1 MSYARIPIRR
11 KKMHRKQLTVASA
24 AIALAAGLALA
35 GCGSAS
41 PASSSGK
48 VTVTYMTWEA
58 NDTNAALDA
67 TMAKF
72 TQSSGIAVQREAAP
86 NADYAQ
92 KLASLIMAKK
102 APDFFWC
109 TTAEAQNLAT
119 EGLLYN
125 WTSQLNSGNGLKAA
139 NFSPGTLSM
148 WTTPGGEVAGIPT
161 LANTYGFFYNAG
173 SFKAAGIPVPAI
185 GWTWNDLFSD
195 LQKLKAA
202 KPSSTPL
209 VTQWPLLDGPQGL
222 SAYSVANGGQPFVN
236 SFVHATTVQAD
247 ATLRAGASRFADAI
261 AAGEMTNPSYDATN
275 AMAEFAAG
283 DVPLMFGGQWLDEI
297 IAPDNPKF
305 SWGFAPWPAGTKESV
320 QPIETNGICS
330 PATLTDPAQT
340 WKTISYLETTGF
352 NDAMKTVPVAPIAYV
367 PGTKGYYQ
375 SLTDADN
382 AASASI
388 EATAKYELAAKD
400 KFGTEFLDQWATKAA
415 AIVTTSWN
423 PALTSP
429 SQVNSGINATVSG
442 IKGLIGQ

>member
-1 MSYARIPIRR
+1 MY
-11 KKMHRKQLTVASA
+11 RKQLTRASV
-24 AIALAAGLALA
+24 AIALAGIALA
-35 GCGSAS
+35 GCSSAGSGSAG
-41 PASSSGK
+41 SSGK
-48 VTVTYMTWEA
+48 ATVTYMTWEA

-72 TQSSGIAVQREAAP
+72 SKSSGIAVQREAAP

-109 TTAEAQNLAT
+109 TTAEAQNLAS
-119 EGLLYN
+119 EGLLYD

-139 NFSPGTLSM
+139 NFSPGTLAM
-148 WTTPGGEVAGIPT
+148 WTTPGGKVAGIPT
-161 LANTYGFFYNAG
+161 LANTYGFFYNAAA
-173 SFKAAGIPVPAI
+173 FKAAGVPVPTI

-209 VTQWPLLDGPQGL
+209 VTQWPLLDSPQGL

-236 SFVHATTVQAD
+236 SFVHATAVQAD
-247 ATLRAGASRFADAI
+247 ATLRAGASRFANAI
-261 AAGEMTNPSYDATN
+261 ASGEMTNPSYDATN
-275 AMAEFAAG
+275 AMAEFSAG
-283 DVPLMFGGQWLDEI
+283 NIPLMFGGQWLDEI
-297 IAPDNPKF
+297 IAPNHPKF

-320 QPIETNGICS
+320 QPIETNGVCS

-340 WKTISYLETTGF
+340 WQTISYMETTGF
-352 NDAMKTVPVAPIAYV
+352 NDAMKAVPVAPIAYL
-367 PGTKGYYQ
+367 PGTKGYYE
-375 SLTDADN
+375 SLSATGN

-400 KFGTEFLDQWATKAA
+400 KFATEFLDQWATKAA

-423 PALTSP
+423 PALMSP
-429 SQVNSGINATVSG
+429 AKVTPGIDATVAG

>member
-1 MSYARIPIRR
+1 MY
-11 KKMHRKQLTVASA
+11 HRKLALASA
-24 AIALAAGLALA
+24 VIALAGMALA
-35 GCGSAS
+35 GCSSADSGGGSG
-41 PASSSGK
+41 SSGK

-72 TQSSGIAVQREAAP
+72 SRSSGIGIQREAAP

-92 KLASLIMAKK
+92 KLASLIMAKN

-109 TTAEAQNLAT
+109 TTTEAQNLAA

-125 WTSQLNSGNGLKAA
+125 WTSELNSGNGLKAA

-148 WTTPGGEVAGIPT
+148 WTTPSGQIAGIPT
-161 LANTYGFFYNAG
+161 LANTYGFFYNAAT
-173 SFKAAGIPVPAI
+173 FKAAGVPVPTI

-209 VTQWPLLDGPQGL
+209 VTQWPLLESPEGL
-222 SAYSVANGGQPFVN
+222 SAYSVADGGQPLVN

-247 ATLRAGASRFADAI
+247 STLREGASRFANAI
-261 AAGEMTNPSYDATN
+261 ASGEMTNPDYALTGATN

-283 DVPLMFGGQWLDEI
+283 DIPLMFGGQWLDEY
-297 IAPDNPKF
+297 IAPENPKF
-305 SWGFAPWPAGTKESV
+305 SWGFAPWPAGTTASV

-340 WKTISYLETTGF
+340 WKAISYMETTGF
-352 NDAMKTVPVAPIAYV
+352 NDAMKQVPIAPIAYV
-367 PGTKGYYQ
+367 PGTKGYYEA
-375 SLTDADN
+375 LTDAGD

-400 KFGTEFLDQWATKAA
+400 KFATQFLDQWATKEL
-415 AIVTTSWN
+415 AIEATSWD

-429 SQVNSGINATVSG
+429 SKVNSGVSATVSG
-442 IKGLIGQ
+442 IQGLIGS

>member
-1 MSYARIPIRR
+1 MY
-11 KKMHRKQLTVASA
+11 RKQLTFASV
-24 AIALAAGLALA
+24 AIALAGLTVA
-35 GCGSAS
+35 GCGSAGS
-41 PASSSGK
+41 ASGSGQA
-48 VTVTYMTWEA
+48 TVTYMTWEA

-72 TQSSGIAVQREAAP
+72 AKSSGIAVQREAAP

-148 WTTPGGEVAGIPT
+148 WTTPSGEVAGIPT
-161 LANTYGFFYNAG
+161 LANTYGFFYNAN

-195 LQKLKAA
+195 VQKLKAA

-209 VTQWPLLDGPQGL
+209 VTQWPLLESPVGL
-222 SAYSVANGGQPFVN
+222 SAYSVANGGQPLVN
-236 SFVHATTVQAD
+236 SFVHAKTVQAD
-247 ATLRAGASRFADAI
+247 ATLRAGAVRFANAI
-261 AAGEMTNPSYDATN
+261 AAGQMTNPDYALTGADN

-283 DVPLMFGGQWLDEI
+283 ATPLMFGGQWLDEI

-305 SWGFAPWPAGTKESV
+305 SWGFAPWPAGTKESA
-320 QPIETNGICS
+320 QPIETNGVCS

-367 PGTKGYYQ
+367 PGTNGYYQ
-375 SLTDADN
+375 SLTSAHN

-388 EATAKYELAAKD
+388 EATAKYELAAQD
-400 KFGTEFLDQWATKAA
+400 KFATEFLDQWATKEA
-415 AIVTTSWN
+415 AIEKTSWN
-423 PALTSP
+423 PALTNP
-429 SQVNSGINATVSG
+429 SNVNSGVSATVSG
-442 IKGLIGQ
+442 IEGLIGQ